1 MEVEST
7 FTASIVK
14 TVGRSSPVSKQLEM
28 IWDAATCNDYRAH
41 ILNELQIF
49 DETGS
54 CDENCMRLFEAF
66 GYISGVNTPCPFFT
80 RVPRML

>member
-1 MEVEST
+1 
-7 FTASIVK
+7 
-14 TVGRSSPVSKQLEM
+14 M

-66 GYISGVNTPCPFFT
+66 GYISGGQYA
-80 RVPRML
+80 VPVFHQSAKNVVEELTKIVIGCI